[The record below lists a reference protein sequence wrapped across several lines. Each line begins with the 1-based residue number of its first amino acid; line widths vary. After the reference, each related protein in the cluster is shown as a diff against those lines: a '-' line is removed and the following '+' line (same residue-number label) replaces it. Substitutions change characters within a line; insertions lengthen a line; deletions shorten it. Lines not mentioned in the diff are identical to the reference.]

1 VIRHDRPEPVG
12 CDRVDTICRVTS
24 LRRLTVLFVI
34 ALFVLSACGGSDDK
48 DETSKGSSASKGE
61 CTYPEDTSGPPARK
75 VDPPPADPITKKATR
90 ATITTNRGVI
100 PVTLDGD
107 VTPCT
112 VSSFLSLAKQG
123 YFDKT
128 PCHRLVDQGIFVLQC
143 GDPSGSGQGG
153 PGYFVEDELPQPDPR
168 LTGCQDQGG
177 AKVCIYPPGTLA
189 MGKGGDASGLPIPD
203 TAGSQFF
210 LVYDNSPL
218 PEGYTVFGRMTAS
231 GLAVVKKVAAGG
243 AQPADANGNTAPKLP
258 TTITSVK

>member
-1 VIRHDRPEPVG
+1 M
-12 CDRVDTICRVTS
+12 TS

-34 ALFVLSACGGSDDK
+34 ALVVLAGCGDSGGKSGSS
-48 DETSKGSSASKGE
+48 SKASSASKGE
-61 CTYPEDTSGPPARK
+61 CTYPEDPGRAPARK
-75 VDPPPADPITKKATR
+75 VDPPPADPVTKKETR

-100 PVTLDGD
+100 PATLDGD

-112 VSSFLSLAKQG
+112 VNSFLSLAKQG

-128 PCHRLVDQGIFVLQC
+128 PCHRLVNQGIFLLQC

-153 PGYFVEDELPQPDPR
+153 PGYFVEDELPQPDAR

-177 AKVCIYPPGTLA
+177 ANICIYPPGTLA
-189 MGKGGDASGLPIPD
+189 MGKSTDGSGLPTPD
-203 TAGSQFF
+203 SAGSQFF

-218 PEGYTVFGRMTAS
+218 PEGFTVFGRMTAS
-231 GLAVVKKVAAGG
+231 GLAVVKKIAAAG
-243 AQPADANGNTAPKLP
+243 AQPPDANGTTAPKLS